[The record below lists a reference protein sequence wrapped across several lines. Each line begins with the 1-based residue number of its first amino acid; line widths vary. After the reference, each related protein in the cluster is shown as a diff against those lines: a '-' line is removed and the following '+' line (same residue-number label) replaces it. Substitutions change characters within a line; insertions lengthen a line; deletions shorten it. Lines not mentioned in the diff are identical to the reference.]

1 MSILSQYKS
10 KWLPADIIFAVD
22 ALSNATLASQYHDTL
37 VGFGLDPITVN
48 VCVSIAEVIR
58 ILVLIH
64 QKHTKA
70 KK

>member
-1 MSILSQYKS
+1 
-10 KWLPADIIFAVD
+10 VD

-64 QKHTKA
+64 QKHSKA